1 MKDRNKES
9 LPPINEEIRAN
20 QVQLINQN
28 GENVGVISRKEALK
42 LAQEADLDLVQIAS
56 QGSEGVPVV
65 KIMDFGKVL
74 YERKKKQAEAK
85 KRQKVIQIKEV
96 KFRPKI
102 GEHDYQTKMKRG
114 IEFLNAGKH
123 LKITLM
129 FRGREV
135 STKHERG
142 TELFK
147 KIEKTFEEQ
156 GILDKLIKEKDS
168 KVGQFWSRIY
178 YLKSTK

>member
-1 MKDRNKES
+1 LKDRNKES

-28 GENVGVISRKEALK
+28 GENVGVVSRKEALK
-42 LAQEADLDLVQIAS
+42 CAQNVDLDLVLIAEK
-56 QGSEGVPVV
+56 GSDGVPVV
-65 KIMDFGKVL
+65 KVMDFGKVL
-74 YERKKKQAEAK
+74 YERKKKQTEAK
-85 KRQKVIQIKEV
+85 KKQKVIQIKEV

-114 IEFLNAGKH
+114 IDFLNAGKH

-129 FRGREV
+129 FRGREI

-142 TELFK
+142 TDLFR
-147 KIEKTFEEQ
+147 KIEKTFEDH
-156 GILDKLIKEKDS
+156 GILEHLIREKDS
-168 KVGQFWSRIY
+168 KAGQFWSRVY